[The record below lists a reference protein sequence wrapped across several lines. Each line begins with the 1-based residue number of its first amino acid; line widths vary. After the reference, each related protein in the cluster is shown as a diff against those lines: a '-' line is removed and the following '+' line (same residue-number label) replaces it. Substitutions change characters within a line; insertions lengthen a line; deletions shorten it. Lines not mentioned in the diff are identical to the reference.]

1 MTYLPAAIFQPVA
14 ASTGSIPASRQA
26 VLDLVRRGERTVN
39 TLAAK
44 LRISDNA
51 VRVHLVALEPDGLI
65 KRSGT
70 VRSGAAGQPAAEYDL
85 TPAGE
90 QALSAAFP
98 AALVALTEAAGAK
111 LDARARRA
119 LFLEAGKR
127 LAETMKPADSGS
139 LQERAE
145 SCASLIESLGGGATV
160 TFHRGHAVVEGAGCP
175 LAAAVRGEPA
185 TCSIIEGLLES
196 HTGVKAEQQCTH
208 GDRPSCRFRLTA

>member
-1 MTYLPAAIFQPVA
+1 MA
-14 ASTGSIPASRQA
+14 ASTGSLPASRQA

-39 TLAAK
+39 TLAAR

-51 VRVHLVALEPDGLI
+51 VRVHLIALERDGLI
-65 KRSGT
+65 KRAGT

-98 AALVALTEAAGAK
+98 AALVALTAAAGAK

-127 LAETMKPADSGS
+127 LAETIKPADSGS

-160 TFHRGHAVVEGAGCP
+160 TINRGHAVVEGAGCP
-175 LAAAVRGEPA
+175 LAAAVRGEPG
-185 TCSIIEGLLES
+185 TCSIIEGLLEA
-196 HTGVKAEQQCTH
+196 HAGVKAEQQCTH
-208 GDRPSCRFRLTA
+208 GDRPACRFRLTA

>member
-1 MTYLPAAIFQPVA
+1 MPP
-14 ASTGSIPASRQA
+14 SRQA

-51 VRVHLVALEPDGLI
+51 VRVHLVALERDGLI
-65 KRSGT
+65 KRTGT

-98 AALVALTEAAGAK
+98 AALVALTQAAGAK
-111 LDARARRA
+111 LDTRARRA

-127 LAETMKPADSGS
+127 LAATMNAGDSGS
-139 LQERAE
+139 LLERAE
-145 SCASLIESLGGGATV
+145 SCASLIESLGGSATV
-160 TFHRGHAVVEGAGCP
+160 TVNRGHAMIEGAGCP

-196 HTGVKAEQQCTH
+196 HAGVKAEQQCTH